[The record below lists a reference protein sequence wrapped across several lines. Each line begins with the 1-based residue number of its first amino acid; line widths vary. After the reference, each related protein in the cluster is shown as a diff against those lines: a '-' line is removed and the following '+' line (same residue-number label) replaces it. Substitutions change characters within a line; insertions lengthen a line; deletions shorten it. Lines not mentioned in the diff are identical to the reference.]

1 MKTFL
6 WRISLRELK
15 FAIHTVLI
23 HFAHP
28 LHTWPLLKKR
38 PAGLINGVEK
48 KSSNGTGFK
57 MFHFSIFTE
66 KFCQIQYFRKPLH
79 FDEIFGEVHFSYP
92 IEFPQVFLLFLVNHN
107 VDTGDGLGDN
117 TDFAELGS
125 GTAGHFS
132 HTKAAQ
138 LGFEV
143 IELLDQL
150 FLLLGTQFGALDT
163 RLKVKI
169 KFVLLSV
176 NLTRYFSPLQLTNVL
191 TLYFKN
197 VTGNV

>member
-1 MKTFL
+1 MATVSTCFISRCSRKNFVKFNIFENRCILTRFL
-6 WRISLRELK
+6 
-15 FAIHTVLI
+15 V
-23 HFAHP
+23 
-28 LHTWPLLKKR
+28 
-38 PAGLINGVEK
+38 
-48 KSSNGTGFK
+48 SS
-57 MFHFSIFTE
+57 
-66 KFCQIQYFRKPLH
+66 
-79 FDEIFGEVHFSYP
+79 FSYP

-125 GTAGHFS
+125 SATGHFS

-169 KFVLLSV
+169 KFVLSSV
-176 NLTRYFSPLQLTNVL
+176 NLTRYFSTLDLTNGLVF
-191 TLYFKN
+191 Y
-197 VTGNV
+197 